1 MSKARDSG
9 GRKGASRSAKRAAS
23 AGKHKLET
31 LPEVPN
37 SDAELAPT
45 RMPNESSTTKT
56 FGVSGASQS
65 NGEEASAA
73 SAGQIKSPSE
83 QQSAKEG
90 EPAQRPRSRTASPW
104 RGRGRGGGSIFA
116 RSTNPRMHMNR
127 QGMAGARDSFTS
139 PGKGAAQ
146 PDNAPNSAGLISE
159 RANSDAAGNSIS
171 HRRRG
176 HTLEPEHLGSR
187 NLSPNGGADAS
198 SSAETN
204 STDPRQPS
212 SSHFHI
218 ATENAAL
225 SSHYQ
230 KPIPHMPS
238 SGYPAKLTK
247 NDSASSNNTVTTLE
261 IENSPQPGQFTDNLN
276 PPQGHLSKILYAD
289 APRDTADGSS
299 NRPFSSHAASS
310 SMVKSN
316 SAAAAAAPHSTGAI
330 GRGKRGSSGG
340 ESRLGDYKS
349 ALLRQQT
356 SSVFGIRSRNA
367 AGELH
372 SSVQDG
378 LDQNAN
384 MAFSGPVEI
393 PGAIYRMESDAAM
406 QRGSGQA
413 NRAGMRTGKSSEDHG
428 DAMPANAIRR
438 MSSKEILSPLNAQTQ
453 QPQAKPRGAW
463 FHTPP
468 GEKPEVGHRLQLHQ
482 PTPRLAK
489 VPTLPLQADVVGGD
503 YQQVMRHNESTAGYG
518 VMLHRRDSTNIDR
531 SHSSEYQSASSVLQ
545 AAARSSTM
553 LVMPHTNTVEYDS
566 RYHGINY
573 DDILRDP
580 RLAYSNHAAQ
590 QHADYDC
597 SAPWHSS
604 SRKSGKELLKLPL
617 HARLSAI
624 AAAPNGEPTCAIA
637 GHEGLFLRRMT
648 TDSSTQPQSLTSN
661 RRGSLAFDF
670 KDVLWRPSDYIIT
683 GSTDGTVNVWDPTRA
698 GDPVVRK
705 FNKCSRPV
713 NRLAYKPGD
722 PNSFYSVFSD
732 GSMFGWDVRDH
743 TGRPFIQNTMAHA
756 IKDIDCNP
764 QELNSA
770 AVITEDGRLTVSD
783 VRLWKQP
790 VHQFVAH
797 PAFKGQC
804 IAWHPNGRFIATGG
818 SEAFK
823 VWDLKASATKKYS
836 PSPYYTVKTPTAT
849 HRLQWRPGH
858 ETQLTRC
865 TLGDSRLYIWDMHN
879 PHHSLKYHDK
889 HDTSVIGF
897 TWYDEDTLWSV
908 SREQIVQCDMEC
920 DAIITSELMGKTVAD
935 FSPNTRVCVASG
947 TFEPREPAS
956 SDLPK
961 SKEPKS
967 AVSEKT
973 EAPSPSYDAM
983 DSVRIENFQ
992 QDLPESFVDEHMLD
1006 NTMAINFKAIRYLA
1020 RTYQY
1025 DPNRFKECCEIN
1037 ARAAVVVGHTDIAK
1051 FWQFLS
1057 AAFGDTLPLKSKR
1070 KSRAPLQ
1077 SKTNATSE
1085 QKPPSQEPDNK
1096 LAPNSAAA
1104 AAGGAV
1110 TTGEV
1115 SAATSRSSSG
1125 MFPSK
1130 SVTDVLPKGDS
1141 SDDEPFTS
1149 YLGKPIHNQ
1158 QPFYSANVSPAR
1170 TRQGFNSLGITTDT
1184 VEKASVTKSK
1194 GSSLL
1199 ERSHMSMSHSN
1210 LQHASKGHTSSPLA
1224 RPAAFT
1230 VSGSTGNFVSEPA
1243 TPAHRAGHNVFQGF
1257 STYSQVTEA
1266 PLKQARHIEFAKDTN
1281 KEQLAQSLHDEQKL
1295 QPRRPTFLLG
1305 NAHNESTSSSDS
1317 SKMHIATQ
1325 QHASKTEL
1333 KLIVNSCLYYA
1344 EKGDVQ
1350 TALTAALLMRNFI
1363 RLKNWP
1369 IVRNWYSDYIDQ
1381 LDRYQE
1387 YTAATDI
1394 ILSSPF
1400 DDIRNQLAVN
1410 SDLTLSCSHCGSKI
1424 EPDRIEG
1431 LARCLECENLANSCV
1446 VCEMPVRGR
1455 FIWCKGCGHGG
1466 HAEHMWDWFKEL
1478 DQTHCPAGCGHWC
1491 TPDLPAVMM

>member
-1 MSKARDSG
+1 MSQKARDSS
-9 GRKGASRSAKRAAS
+9 GRKGANRSAKRVVS

-37 SDAELAPT
+37 NDADLAPAE
-45 RMPNESSTTKT
+45 MPIENSAFGNGQGNKEKANTTGT
-56 FGVSGASQS
+56 GPV
-65 NGEEASAA
+65 
-73 SAGQIKSPSE
+73 KSPSK
-83 QQSAKEG
+83 QQQAKES
-90 EPAQRPRSRTASPW
+90 EPTQRPRSRTASPW

-139 PGKGAAQ
+139 PGKGAAAQ

-159 RANSDAAGNSIS
+159 RANSDAAGNLVS

-187 NLSPNGGADAS
+187 NISPNGGAEAS
-198 SSAETN
+198 SPAETN
-204 STDPRQPS
+204 SADIRQA

-218 ATENAAL
+218 ATENTTL
-225 SSHYQ
+225 SHYQ
-230 KPIPHMPS
+230 KPIPHMQS
-238 SGYPAKLTK
+238 SGHPAKLTK
-247 NDSASSNNTVTTLE
+247 NDSVSSTNTVTTLE
-261 IENSPQPGQFTDNLN
+261 IEGSPQPGQSTDQLD
-276 PPQGHLSKILYAD
+276 PSQGHLSKILYTD
-289 APRDTADGSS
+289 APRDAADASS
-299 NRPFSSHAASS
+299 NRPFSSHATSAS
-310 SMVKSN
+310 MTKSN
-316 SAAAAAAPHSTGAI
+316 SAATAPTAPHSAGAT
-330 GRGKRGSSGG
+330 GRGKRGGSGG
-340 ESRLGDYKS
+340 ESRFGDYKS

-356 SSVFGIRSRNA
+356 SSVFGTRSRNV

-372 SSVQDG
+372 SSGQDG
-378 LDQNAN
+378 IDQIPN
-384 MAFSGPVEI
+384 MASSGPVEI
-393 PGAIYRMESDAAM
+393 PGAMYRVESDAAM
-406 QRGSGQA
+406 QRSSGQA
-413 NRAGMRTGKSSEDHG
+413 HRAGMRAGKSTDEYG
-428 DAMPANAIRR
+428 DAIPANAIRR
-438 MSSKEILSPLNAQTQ
+438 MSSKEILSPSNAQAQ
-453 QPQAKPRGAW
+453 QPQSKSRGAW

-468 GEKPEVGHRLQLHQ
+468 GEKSEVGNRLQLHQ

-489 VPTLPLQADVVGGD
+489 IPTLPLRADVVSGD
-503 YQQVMRHNESTAGYG
+503 YQQVMRHSESAAGYG
-518 VMLHRRDSTNIDR
+518 VMLHRRDSTNLDR
-531 SHSSEYQSASSVLQ
+531 SHSSEYQNANSVLQ
-545 AAARSSTM
+545 AATRSSTM
-553 LVMPHTNTVEYDS
+553 LIMPHTNTVEYDG

-580 RLAYSNHAAQ
+580 RSAYSNQAAHQ
-590 QHADYDC
+590 YPDYDC

-764 QELNSA
+764 LEPNSA

-804 IAWHPNGRFIATGG
+804 IAWHPNGRFIASGG

-823 VWDLKASATKKYS
+823 VWDLKASSKKYS
-836 PSPYYTVKTPTAT
+836 PSPYYTVKTPVAT

-908 SREQIVQCDMEC
+908 SRDQIVQCDMEC
-920 DAIITSELMGKTVAD
+920 DAIITSELVGKTVAD

-947 TFEPREPAS
+947 TFEPRQPAS
-956 SDLPK
+956 SDSHK
-961 SKEPKS
+961 SKDSKAAASKKP
-967 AVSEKT
+967 
-973 EAPSPSYDAM
+973 EAPSFGFEAM

-1006 NTMAINFKAIRYLA
+1006 NTMAVNFKAIRYLA

-1025 DPNRFKECCEIN
+1025 DPSRFKECCEIN
-1037 ARAAVVVGHTDIAK
+1037 ARAAVEVGHTDIAK

-1057 AAFGDTLPLKSKR
+1057 AAFGDALPLKSKR
-1070 KSRAPLQ
+1070 KSRASPQ
-1077 SKTNATSE
+1077 SKASASSE
-1085 QKPPSQEPDNK
+1085 QENTSQKPDDK
-1096 LAPNSAAA
+1096 LAPTSAAA
-1104 AAGGAV
+1104 AG
-1110 TTGEV
+1110 GEV

-1141 SDDEPFTS
+1141 SDDDPYTS
-1149 YLGKPIHNQ
+1149 YSAKPIHTQ
-1158 QPFYSANVSPAR
+1158 QVFHSANVSPAR
-1170 TRQGFNSLGITTDT
+1170 TRQGYNSLGITTDAA
-1184 VEKASVTKSK
+1184 EKALVMKSK

-1210 LQHASKGHTSSPLA
+1210 LQSASKGHTSSPLS
-1224 RPAAFT
+1224 RPAAFS

-1243 TPAHRAGHNVFQGF
+1243 TPAHRVGHSVFQGF
-1257 STYSQVTEA
+1257 SSYNQVTEV
-1266 PLKQARHIEFAKDTN
+1266 PLKQPRHIEFANDTN
-1281 KEQLAQSLHDEQKL
+1281 KEPSAQKL
-1295 QPRRPTFLLG
+1295 HEKQKPQPRRPTFLLG
-1305 NAHNESTSSSDS
+1305 NIQNESSSSSDS
-1317 SKMHIATQ
+1317 SKMHITTQ

-1363 RLKNWP
+1363 KLKNWP
-1369 IVRNWYSDYIDQ
+1369 MVRNWYSDYIDQ

-1400 DDIRNQLAVN
+1400 DDIRNQLAIN
-1410 SDLTLSCSHCGSKI
+1410 SDMTLSCSNCGSKI

-1431 LARCLECENLANSCV
+1431 LARCLECESLANSCV

-1466 HAEHMWDWFKEL
+1466 HAEHMWGWFKDL
-1478 DQTHCPAGCGHWC
+1478 DQSHCPAGCGHWC